1 LIEQEKLPDITA
13 AVLIGGKSRRF
24 GRDKVVEP
32 LDGIMLVERVISVLK
47 PLFPEITL
55 VGHVRQ
61 EIAGYKTVPDIIP
74 GCGPLGGIYT
84 ALVSSKSP
92 YCFVF
97 AADMPN
103 LNMGLIRYMAG
114 LKEKADII
122 IPRLSKGMEPLHAVY
137 SNTAI
142 PVIRNLLEKKQ
153 FKISNLI
160 EQMNTEYIGHHS
172 INAFGDPLRIFSNI
186 NTLSDIDISS
196 CETVTGNRERG

>member
-1 LIEQEKLPDITA
+1 LVEKGTLPDITA

-24 GRDKVVEP
+24 GRDKVIEP
-32 LDGIMLVERVISVLK
+32 LDGVMLVERVISVLS
-47 PLFPEITL
+47 PLFSEIIL
-55 VGHVRQ
+55 VGHFRQ
-61 EIAGYKTVPDIIP
+61 QISGYKTVSDIIP

-84 ALVSSKSP
+84 ALASSDNP

-103 LNMGLIRYMAG
+103 LNTGLIRYMAG

-142 PVIRNLLEKKQ
+142 PVIKTLLEKNK
-153 FKISNLI
+153 FKILNLI
-160 EQMNTEYIGHHS
+160 EQMNTEFIGHLS

-186 NTLSDIDISS
+186 NTISDIEI
-196 CETVTGNRERG
+196 VL

>member
-1 LIEQEKLPDITA
+1 LTEQVTLPDISA

-32 LDGIMLVERVISVLK
+32 LDGVMLVERVVSVLS
-47 PLFPEITL
+47 PLFSEIIL

-84 ALVSSKSP
+84 ALVSSRNP

-122 IPRLSKGMEPLHAVY
+122 IPQLSKGMEPLHAVY
-137 SNTAI
+137 SNIAV
-142 PVIRNLLEKKQ
+142 PVIKDLLEKRK
-153 FKISNLI
+153 FKILNLI
-160 EQMNTEYIGHHS
+160 EQMNTEYIGHLS
-172 INAFGDPLRIFSNI
+172 INNFGDPLRIFFNI
-186 NTLSDIDISS
+186 NTLSDINIFF
-196 CETVTGNRERG
+196 